1 MIRRAILFAAMLAAG
16 CGEAERPRF
25 TPAGADTSSTR
36 TGEPAKASRE
46 VAIPRN
52 IETH

>member
-1 MIRRAILFAAMLAAG
+1 MTRRAILIVALLFTG
-16 CGEAERPRF
+16 CGGSERPQF
-25 TPAGADTSSTR
+25 TPAGADTASTTSR
-36 TGEPAKASRE
+36 EPVKASRE